1 MRYRREA
8 LEKLASAA
16 ELNDAIKVTS
26 PMSWVLVAL
35 LLFGAAAALTWGIL
49 GTVPTRVIGPA
60 FISYE
65 NARITEV
72 VARGS
77 GTLVSVEVAPGDL
90 VEAGDV
96 LGRMENPTVVAQ
108 LAEARRVQ
116 DQVQQQIAEYER
128 SRDAELAEFD
138 GLQQIRR
145 DALDAQ
151 LKDAEEVAQA
161 LETRLRHNEDL
172 LEKGITNVAAVDDL
186 RAQFYQAR
194 QSIARISTEIAQ
206 LALDRDQRVTRW
218 TQEILTL
225 ETRQAEQSGRV
236 AELEEEMALIGE
248 ITAPMAGEVVTTLAA
263 TGTHLNRGETAFALV
278 TPNAQLEALAFLGA
292 AEAKRIEP
300 GMTVRLSPTTVRRE
314 EYGTVRGTVVSV
326 SPFPL
331 SSAAVQA
338 LVTNPNLADEFV
350 AGGPPLLVRVAL
362 DRTGDGGLE
371 WTTSRTPPVDITAG
385 TLASASVVVAD
396 NAPVS
401 LILPTLRRWTGL
413 L

>member
-35 LLFGAAAALTWGIL
+35 LVFGAAAALVWGIL

-65 NARITEV
+65 NAQLTEI

-77 GTLVSVEVAPGDL
+77 GTLVSVEVSPGDF
-90 VEAGDV
+90 VEKGDV
-96 LGRMENPTVVAQ
+96 LGRMQNPTVMAQ
-108 LAEARRVQ
+108 LSEARRLKL
-116 DQVQQQIAEYER
+116 QVEEQIAEYER
-128 SRDAELAEFD
+128 SRDNELAEFD
-138 GLQQIRR
+138 SLQQIRR
-145 DALDAQ
+145 TSLDNQLEDAR
-151 LKDAEEVAQA
+151 EVANA
-161 LETRLRHNEDL
+161 LETRLKHNEDL
-172 LEKGITNVAAVDDL
+172 LEKGITNVASVDEL

-194 QSIARISTEIAQ
+194 QNMASIATDIAQ
-206 LALDRDQRVTRW
+206 LDLDRDQRVTRW

-225 ETRQAEQSGRV
+225 RTRLAEVSGRV
-236 AELEEEMALIGE
+236 AELEEEMALIE
-248 ITAPMAGEVVTTLAA
+248 VITAPMDGEVVTTLAA
-263 TGTHLNRGETAFALV
+263 TGAHLNRGETAFALV
-278 TPNAQLEALAFLGA
+278 TPNAELEALAFLSA

-314 EYGTVRGTVVSV
+314 EFGTVRGSVVSV

-331 SSAAVQA
+331 SSVAVQA
-338 LVTNPNLADEFV
+338 LVANQNLAEQLV
-350 AGGPPLLVRVAL
+350 SGGPPLLVRVAL
-362 DRTGDGGLE
+362 DRTGDGNLE
-371 WTTSRTPPVDITAG
+371 WTSSRTPPVEISAG
-385 TLASASVVVAD
+385 TLASVSVVVAD
-396 NAPVS
+396 NAPIS